1 MRIIFPRYIELQ
13 NGIRM
18 LLVSNVD
25 SKLSAAALDI
35 KVGSFYDPVYLQGLC
50 HLCEHVLFT
59 GSEKHPNDSYGS
71 FLSQRGGSSNAF
83 TSSEHTNFHFDIPS
97 EHFCEALQ
105 RFISFFT
112 HPIFRQTSV
121 KNELES
127 VQSEHEKNRYNDVWR
142 TNQVILFETIS
153 SSSNSKSMFNTASH
167 VLLASPFSFFI
178 LGGKSNC

>member
-1 MRIIFPRYIELQ
+1 
-13 NGIRM
+13 M

-142 TNQVILFETIS
+142 TNQVILLETTIS
-153 SSSNSKSMFNTASH
+153 CSSSKSISSIWLHT
-167 VLLASPFSFFI
+167 
-178 LGGKSNC
+178 CC